1 MIRYELSNQKGP
13 HAMKEMKRQEEGSRH
28 VIFKK
33 LMVEGFEGWL
43 RVIALPWPLSLFPG
57 RQAPLPLLLLSEERH
72 TS

>member
-1 MIRYELSNQKGP
+1 M
-13 HAMKEMKRQEEGSRH
+13 EEGSRH

-43 RVIALPWPLSLFPG
+43 RVIALPWPLSLLPG
-57 RQAPLPLLLLSEERH
+57 RQAPLPLLLLSEERY